1 MVIHGSFTR
10 DIIILYVCTVHFLLR
25 IWLNCCK
32 LFNKIKK
39 RVTVYIALVKL
50 PCFFLPFFL
59 FCSKCSKH
67 FGIGYLEVKMYFFF
81 IHSFIVY
88 LVKQVKLKGS

>member
-25 IWLNCCK
+25 IWLNCRK

-50 PCFFLPFFL
+50 PCFFYHFFYFVL
-59 FCSKCSKH
+59 CSKH
-67 FGIGYLEVKMYFFF
+67 FGIGYLEVKLYFFF
-81 IHSFIVY
+81 HSFIHSLFGKV
-88 LVKQVKLKGS
+88 G